1 MNTPRWSPSV
11 VSFVLAS
18 LLITKIAFAGSF
30 TSTGTQPYV
39 LGDPNEAFTWTG
51 AWPAPASTYSYLT
64 GGGTSDGPLAY
75 TYVDLKVIRPDGTV
89 ASVNSN
95 VAASSGATA
104 SVGVGTN
111 ALTQVGT
118 WTVQAWSVV
127 NVGRWNGS
135 AYVYSQAEQGLIGQA
150 TFQVVSAETP
160 PTVTVSPGYATIL
173 ATQAQVF
180 SASVSGSPKPMLQ
193 WQFSPTGR
201 STWSDILD
209 ATTNTYTIN
218 NATVE
223 QAGLYRCIAS
233 NTAGSAS
240 AYGSLTVTR
249 TLPQSVSITADR
261 TIIPARV
268 AVMFTLSG
276 SNTSYTL
283 VGGPPDFPATNPQN
297 KTVLFSYTFPSP
309 GTWTIYAH
317 APADLPYYAASA
329 GDTPVTITVTDP
341 GKSPSSAS
349 LTPVSVG
356 LVHGARQ
363 EFVATTTTGTYAW
376 SCSAGSLS
384 STSAQSVVWTAPDS
398 GTVATVSVK
407 DPGDATHD
415 SSSLAIANVT
425 LSAPPKSASSAF
437 ITPATPTVAL
447 GGRQVFTATTTTGR
461 YAWSCSAGT
470 LTSTTAQS
478 VTWTA
483 PSSGTT
489 ATVSVYD
496 PGDATRDPSPPAIAN
511 VSLSAPPKLTSSAYI
526 TPAAPSVALGGRQIF
541 SATTTTGRYVW
552 SCSAGTLTSTTAQ
565 SVTWTAPS
573 SGTTATVEVAD
584 PGDVTRDPS
593 SPAAASV
600 RLSAEVQSTSASIS
614 PSSATVRVNVSQ
626 GFEAVTTTGYVRWSC
641 SAGTLSFSGT
651 TLAPG
656 TILPTIA
663 TVSWRAPEVS
673 GTAMVSAVDPG
684 DATHSVSA
692 PAKAW
697 VTVEKNDCGELFI
710 SPPSVT
716 VGYGNS
722 YTFSAGS
729 LGGGPSS
736 SGLYFWSCSSGTLS
750 STSTKTVYWTAPS
763 SGGSATISVIDP
775 GNASWNPSI
784 VPAVSTVT
792 LMNPSTAVINP
803 ASAFVVYGKTQVF
816 TGTTTTGRMQWRCTA
831 GSLWPTMG
839 STVTWTAPASGESAM
854 VYLSDPGDDTH
865 AMSPWVSSAVTLG
878 ATLTRMTSLAPVAS
892 SFTDAGGRTY
902 DRLWQTGST
911 WNAYLGRSGLRFV
924 ATGQGT
930 GGVRTFELQAKS
942 PAPGAVYA
950 TLASDVLSPST
961 GPVSHTFSGLM
972 LDQPSSANALVPA
985 SYAAGAPLV
994 GVWTFR
1000 ARLQDAGGVWS
1011 GYSSEVPV
1019 TVALPIVVRTET
1031 LQSYPP
1037 VGPEGAWLEPSDPK
1051 TFSLKLWVP

>member
-11 VSFVLAS
+11 VSVVLAS
-18 LLITKIAFAGSF
+18 LLIAKIAFAGSF

-89 ASVNSN
+89 ASMNPN
-95 VAASSGATA
+95 VAASAGATA
-104 SVGVGTN
+104 SVGIGTN
-111 ALTQVGT
+111 ALNQVGT

-150 TFQVVSAETP
+150 TFQVMSPNMP
-160 PTVTVSPGYATIL
+160 PTVTVSPNAASVFVTE
-173 ATQAQVF
+173 TQVF
-180 SASVSGSPKPMLQ
+180 SASISGSPRPSTK
-193 WQFSPTGR
+193 WQFSNNKGE
-201 STWSDILD
+201 SWNDIPS
-209 ATTNTYTIN
+209 ATASTYTID

-240 AYGSLTVTR
+240 AYGSLSVTR
-249 TLPQSVSITADR
+249 PLPQSVSITADR
-261 TIIPARV
+261 MNISART

-276 SNTSYTL
+276 SNTGYTL
-283 VGGPPDFPATNPQN
+283 AGGPPDFPATNPGN
-297 KTVLFSYTFPSP
+297 KTVLFSYTFLSP

-349 LTPVSVG
+349 VTPVSVG
-356 LVHGARQ
+356 LVNGVRQ

-384 STSAQSVVWTAPDS
+384 STSAQSVVWTAPES
-398 GTVATVSVK
+398 GSAATVSVW
-407 DPGDATHD
+407 DPGDATRD
-415 SSSLAIANVT
+415 PSAPAIANVS

-437 ITPATPTVAL
+437 ITPAAPTVSL

-470 LTSTTAQS
+470 LTSTSAQS

-483 PSSGTT
+483 PSSGTS
-489 ATVSVYD
+489 ATVEVAD
-496 PGDATRDPSPPAIAN
+496 PGDATRDPSSPAI
-511 VSLSAPPKLTSSAYI
+511 
-526 TPAAPSVALGGRQIF
+526 
-541 SATTTTGRYVW
+541 
-552 SCSAGTLTSTTAQ
+552 
-565 SVTWTAPS
+565 
-573 SGTTATVEVAD
+573 
-584 PGDVTRDPS
+584 
-593 SPAAASV
+593 ASV
-600 RLSAEVQSTSASIS
+600 RLSAAVQSTSASIS
-614 PSSATVRVNVSQ
+614 PSSATVRVNASQ
-626 GFEAVTTTGYVRWSC
+626 GFDAVTATGYVQWSC
-641 SAGTLSFSGT
+641 SAGTLSFSGK

-656 TILPTIA
+656 AILPTTL

-697 VTVEKNDCGELFI
+697 VTVEKYDCGELFI

-716 VGYGNS
+716 VGYGNP

-736 SGLYFWSCSSGTLS
+736 SGLYFWSCSAGTLS
-750 STSTKTVYWTAPS
+750 STSTKTVVWTAPS
-763 SGGSATISVIDP
+763 AGGSATISVIDP
-775 GNASWNPSI
+775 GNASWNPSV

-792 LMNPSTAVINP
+792 LMNPSTAAINP

-816 TGTTTTGRMQWRCTA
+816 TAATTTGRAQWRCTA
-831 GSLWPTMG
+831 GSLWPTIG

-854 VYLSDPGDDTH
+854 VYMSDPGDDTH
-865 AMSPWVSSAVTLG
+865 AMSPWASAAVTLG
-878 ATLTRMTSLAPVAS
+878 ATLTRVTSLAPVAS

-911 WNAYLGRSGLRFV
+911 WNAYLGRSGLRFI

-930 GGVRTFELQAKS
+930 GGVRAFELQAKS

-950 TLASDVLSPST
+950 TLASDVLSLAA

-972 LDQPSSANALVPA
+972 LDQSSPANALVPA

-1031 LQSYPP
+1031 LQSHPP
-1037 VGPEGAWLEPSDPK
+1037 VGPEGAWLEASDPK
-1051 TFSLKLWVP
+1051 TFSLKLWIP